1 MQPKQAKK
9 FDDLASVLEKAALEI
24 ITLEQEVS
32 AKSKKLQE
40 LNEHSKQLE
49 DLLSLKQE
57 QVEAIQTQLK
67 TALTENTKKN
77 RIWTI
82 VIGAIW
88 FILGVIV
95 RSIFRF

>member
-1 MQPKQAKK
+1 M
-9 FDDLASVLEKAALEI
+9 
-24 ITLEQEVS
+24 
-32 AKSKKLQE
+32 
-40 LNEHSKQLE
+40 
-49 DLLSLKQE
+49 SLKQE